1 MADYIARSDA
11 DQARHFHG
19 LVTRFSAG
27 QKALTPDL
35 VDALKAI
42 GNAGARLHV
51 CGFGIPPVDI
61 QSLQIL
67 LRCKGLEILVD
78 RLLSA
83 SGKSTAI
90 FATSAL
96 TPARA
101 SAVAQSANQAPAGKR
116 VIDCEGYA
124 YLSML

>member
-1 MADYIARSDA
+1 MADIIAGSDPN
-11 DQARHFHG
+11 QARHFHG

-42 GNAGARLHV
+42 ESTGVRLHV

-61 QSLQIL
+61 QSLQTF
-67 LRCKGLEILVD
+67 LRCNGLEILVD
-78 RLLSA
+78 HLLSA
-83 SGKSTAI
+83 SGKSTAV